1 MKRLF
6 VVVGAFA
13 IVGIIGL
20 SVCLSMRPLLASSQ
34 ASERSS
40 RIQSD
45 PAVKPSG
52 SPQAIPVRLASVE
65 RHALSH
71 PIHATG
77 QIRAKS
83 QIDLGFLV
91 GGEVAWVGVDVSAKV
106 RRGQVLA
113 RLDETQMAADAD
125 RARAAADQSRRDLD
139 RARHL
144 EESGAVA
151 KALLEAAETG
161 QAVSSAQQRS
171 ADFAL
176 RHGTL
181 IAPEDGIID
190 VRLIEPA
197 QTVAPGQAAFR
208 LSGRGRGAV
217 IRASLADR
225 DVVGLEVGRSARVCL
240 DALGDESFPAKVSQ
254 IASTASPGSGG
265 FEVEVKLDSP
275 PHDYKS
281 GMTAK
286 IDIDRKVT
294 VGAIVPVSALVP
306 GDREGASVLAVHDG
320 VAHRFPVHVLFIEDD
335 LAALKE
341 TLPDVQQV
349 ATLGAG
355 MLADGAAVQAVGP

>member
-1 MKRLF
+1 MRRLV
-6 VVVGAFA
+6 VVVGAVA
-13 IVGIIGL
+13 IIGSL
-20 SVCLSMRPLLASSQ
+20 GLLNRPSTGPFLAVSQ
-34 ASERSS
+34 ASER
-40 RIQSD
+40 
-45 PAVKPSG
+45 PSG
-52 SPQAIPVRLASVE
+52 KQGTAEVAPSAKAIPVRLAAVE

-91 GGEVAWVGVDVSAKV
+91 GGEVAWVGADVGAKV

-113 RLDETQMAADAD
+113 RLDETQMAADAE

-139 RARHL
+139 RVRHL

-151 KALLEAAETG
+151 KVALESAETG

-181 IAPEDGIID
+181 VAPEDGVID
-190 VRLIEPA
+190 VRLIERG
-197 QTVAPGQAAFR
+197 QTVAPGQPAFR

-225 DVVGLEVGRSARVCL
+225 DVVGLEVGRSAQVYL
-240 DALGDESFPAKVSQ
+240 DALGDEDLPGKVSQ
-254 IASTASPGSGG
+254 IASAASLGSGG
-265 FEVEVKLDSP
+265 FEVEVRLDSP
-275 PHDYKS
+275 PRDYKS

-286 IDIDRKVT
+286 IDIERKVT

-306 GDREGASVLAVHDG
+306 GDRDGASVFAVRDG
-320 VAHRFPVHVLFIEDD
+320 IAHRLPVHVLFIEDEV
-335 LAALKE
+335 AALKE
-341 TLPDVQQV
+341 PLSEVKQV

-355 MLADGAAVQAVGP
+355 MLAEGTAVQEVGL